1 MDFIFKLSII
11 GIIVCTV
18 LVVAY
23 HAIKIINILNPVQ
36 HSVINTHIIMGKK
49 KMYIWARFGLRWILE
64 IATISKDN
72 EKYECLVLEGKPRCQ
87 LFNLSQEDI
96 CYMQRKLC
104 EYLSENCVLM
114 NVTEILNNKG
124 GI

>member
-1 MDFIFKLSII
+1 MDFVFKLSII

-49 KMYIWARFGLRWILE
+49 KMYIWVRFGLRWILE
-64 IATISKDN
+64 IATLSKDN
-72 EKYECLVLEGKPRCQ
+72 KKYECLVVEGKPRCQ
-87 LFNLSQEDI
+87 FFNLPQEDI
-96 CYMQRKLC
+96 CYMQHKLC

-114 NVTEILNNKG
+114 DVTEILNNKG
-124 GI
+124 GT